1 MKNSRLRELRT
12 SAKKTQEDMAKF
24 LGVTRQGYGS
34 YENEITE
41 PDNKTLLKLAD
52 YFEVSTDYL
61 LGRTDNPLTEKN
73 LNRVLNTAQINDA
86 ETTIHLLEEEARRM
100 GISITDPKFV
110 EMLSNAFKMLR
121 IARGED

>member
-1 MKNSRLRELRT
+1 MKKSRLRELRT
-12 SAKKTQEDMAKF
+12 NAKKTQVDMAKF

-41 PDNKTLLKLAD
+41 PDNNTLLKLAD
-52 YFEVSTDYL
+52 YFDVSTDYL
-61 LGRTDNPLTEKN
+61 LGRTDNPLTENKM
-73 LNRVLNTAQINDA
+73 NRVLNTAQINDA